1 MPSNQFLRNKKQVFV
16 KLKLINGS
24 EELTSVVIYEDQSS
38 EDIRK
43 IFMLKCD
50 ITDFRLILK
59 LRNKRG
65 SVVPLSYQSFEASS
79 REEPFT
85 LEAVQ
90 PHATVPL
97 TSRSVNNDATY
108 SIEDRVRGIS
118 DRVALLEKAIVELPE
133 RRREKINDDLVQ
145 ISGQV
150 SFLLQKMDKTTSSHW
165 KGMFQK
171 NPLW

>member
-1 MPSNQFLRNKKQVFV
+1 MPSNQFLRNKKQVYV

-38 EDIRK
+38 DEIRK

-65 SVVPLSYQSFEASS
+65 SVVPFSYQSFEANS
-79 REEPFT
+79 RDEPYT

-90 PHATVPL
+90 PHATIPL
-97 TSRSVNNDATY
+97 SSRSVNNDATY
-108 SIEDRVRGIS
+108 SIEVLS
-118 DRVALLEKAIVELPE
+118 
-133 RRREKINDDLVQ
+133 
-145 ISGQV
+145 
-150 SFLLQKMDKTTSSHW
+150 SFILNYQGSQPCTSTI
-165 KGMFQK
+165 
-171 NPLW
+171 